1 MKSIRPIPSAILAA
15 AALVVSA
22 RAQEFREIPVEP
34 DPEEKPLTM
43 EQLFKEEH
51 EKAARD
57 AMPKLPDDGRLP
69 ETDSEKLQRM
79 MRDRVRREM
88 MMPEKG
94 NLPMQEARVP
104 QWIIGIS
111 VVPLEPFIREHLG
124 IEEGSGAKVSMVAN
138 DTPAANAGIV
148 VNDIILTADGRKV
161 ATIEEMREV
170 VEKCGKEGKAVAL
183 EFLHHGERRSVS
195 LQPRSPKPPEA
206 PDEARRDAPNPDR
219 RFADL
224 THRLE
229 RQERQITELQK
240 EVRKLRR
247 LLNEDRDNDDDKDNE

>member
-1 MKSIRPIPSAILAA
+1 MKSIRPIPSVILAA

-22 RAQEFREIPVEP
+22 RAQEFREIPVAP

-69 ETDSEKLQRM
+69 ETESEQLQRM

-94 NLPMQEARVP
+94 NLQLQEARVP

-124 IEEGSGAKVSMVAN
+124 IEDGSGAKVSRVAY

-161 ATIEEMREV
+161 ATIEELREI
-170 VEKCGKEGKAVAL
+170 VEKCGKEGKAVPL
-183 EFLHHGERRSVS
+183 EFLHRGERRSVS
-195 LQPRSPKPPEA
+195 LQPRGVEPPQR
-206 PDEARRDAPNPDR
+206 PDEAHRDAPNPDR
-219 RFADL
+219 RFAEL
-224 THRLE
+224 ANRLE

-240 EVRKLRR
+240 EVRKLRK
-247 LLNEDRDNDDDKDNE
+247 LLNEDRDNDEDKE